1 MPSTSKKQHGF
12 MEAVAHNPAFAK
24 KVHVP
29 QSVGKHFEA
38 ADKGH
43 KFKSGGKT
51 CIMNTCEKN
60 GKCPRF

>member
-24 KVHVP
+24 KVNVP

-51 CIMNTCEKN
+51 CVMSTCEKN
-60 GKCPRF
+60 SKCPRF

>member
-1 MPSTSKKQHGF
+1 

-43 KFKSGGKT
+43 KFKRGGKT
-51 CIMNTCEKN
+51 CEMNTCEKN
-60 GKCPRF
+60 SKCPGF